1 MLLIWIVILFL
12 LVYAALIYYYLKGWQ
27 SLPEFIFTKKGIQTF
42 ISVIVPARNEATN
55 ISILLKSLADQT
67 YPKDRFEI
75 IIVDDF
81 STDDTVQIINAF
93 QIENL
98 RLTQPAT
105 TDSSKKKA
113 IEAGIS
119 LSKGELIVTTDAD
132 CILNNNWL
140 QNINEFYLDTGAMFI
155 AAPVQFTY
163 NNSILQKFQAIDF
176 MMLQGITAASVA
188 TRFHS
193 MCNGANLAYTKQAFA
208 SVDGFKGIDKVA
220 SGDDMLLM
228 HKIWEKNPGRV
239 RYLKAKKAI
248 VLTAPMHTWKQFFWQ
263 RIRWAS
269 KTMYYDDQ
277 RIFAVLLFIYLFNL
291 IFPLLLVAGFWNFN
305 YWLVALIY
313 WACKAIIE
321 FPFAYNVAEFY
332 GQKKLLRYFFFF
344 QPAHIFYTVS
354 IGLLSQFG
362 KYEWKGRRTK

>member
-1 MLLIWIVILFL
+1 
-12 LVYAALIYYYLKGWQ
+12 
-27 SLPEFIFTKKGIQTF
+27 
-42 ISVIVPARNEATN
+42 
-55 ISILLKSLADQT
+55 
-67 YPKDRFEI
+67 
-75 IIVDDF
+75 
-81 STDDTVQIINAF
+81 
-93 QIENL
+93 
-98 RLTQPAT
+98 
-105 TDSSKKKA
+105 
-113 IEAGIS
+113 
-119 LSKGELIVTTDAD
+119 
-132 CILNNNWL
+132 
-140 QNINEFYLDTGAMFI
+140 
-155 AAPVQFTY
+155 
-163 NNSILQKFQAIDF
+163 
-176 MMLQGITAASVA
+176 
-188 TRFHS
+188 

-313 WACKAIIE
+313 WACKTVIE
-321 FPFAYNVAEFY
+321 FPFAYNVAQFY
-332 GQKKLLRYFFFF
+332 GQKRLLRYFFFF
-344 QPAHIFYTVS
+344 QPAHIFYTIS